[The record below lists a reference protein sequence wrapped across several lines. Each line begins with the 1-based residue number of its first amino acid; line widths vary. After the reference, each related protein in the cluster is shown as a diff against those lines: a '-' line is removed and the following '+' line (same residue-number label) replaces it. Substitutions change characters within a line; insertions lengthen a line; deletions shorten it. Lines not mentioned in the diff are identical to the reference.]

1 MKREIPESFVPPI
14 QCVPGA
20 NLSETIFSSVEN
32 SAPFYQFVTIRQA
45 GDSNIEIWSSKPALS
60 RPELSEDTYVE
71 NVVQTYSVQIPY
83 TDQQDGKLITKFRT
97 EHRNR
102 TVAITKFLPKTDTPK
117 EDLIEETYT
126 VSVPYTEHL
135 DSGTTMTR
143 SRLESRT
150 RLVDPNEVPHEVTTV
165 TDSTLEPLANV
176 TFYDRDGKQIARDI
190 ELDEPDATVP
200 AVQIASAGHITGYFS
215 QLLSNDAV
223 FFVVSRSDENLDAV
237 D

>member
-83 TDQQDGKLITKFRT
+83 TDQQDGKLIIKFRT

-117 EDLIEETYT
+117 AVSYT
-126 VSVPYTEHL
+126 HLTLPTTPY
-135 DSGTTMTR
+135 
-143 SRLESRT
+143 
-150 RLVDPNEVPHEVTTV
+150 V
-165 TDSTLEPLANV
+165 
-176 TFYDRDGKQIARDI
+176 
-190 ELDEPDATVP
+190 
-200 AVQIASAGHITGYFS
+200 
-215 QLLSNDAV
+215 
-223 FFVVSRSDENLDAV
+223 
-237 D
+237 